1 MKRLLIIISLLFLL
15 VTPVYAEAPN
25 NKFGIHLAQPHL
37 EELKNTASLVNSTGG
52 DWGYITLVIQE
63 NDQDKA
69 KWQEIF
75 DLLREYHLIPIVRL
89 ATKPTA
95 AEASAGKPEGSFWR
109 RPEEKDAQAW
119 VDFLESLNWVVKDRY
134 IILFNEP
141 NHATEWGGQV
151 DAVDYAQ
158 TSLALAKKL
167 KEKNPDYYLMLA
179 GLDASAPHSPPLFED
194 EEVFIKEILN
204 YKFEIFNYIDGWT
217 SHSYPNPG
225 FTGSPWDYGRGT
237 VRTYQ
242 WELDLLRE
250 LGVNKKLLVF
260 ITETGWDGQKL
271 SRDTVASYF
280 QTVFENVWLPD
291 ERVRAVTPFVLDYQT
306 DPFLGFSW
314 KLFNNSEYYQQYYTV
329 QSLSKTKGQPA
340 QTDKGEIIL
349 DLPKQLVA
357 YSSFDLNIRI
367 KNNGQA
373 FWDKK
378 DGYKLILVSEQKKVF
393 EYIFSDI
400 KNLRPFQE
408 ININFFIKTNSFLRK
423 NKIKFYLYKDN
434 KKILESKDWQFEV
447 VPLPSLKYAVSL
459 LPKLISGGDNFQIQI
474 FNNQENLVFKKT
486 GLKMSVGKGEL
497 TDIQNIIPG
506 KKYRLVILKP
516 YYLPRQ
522 EYIVFQKENNQIK
535 FKQMWP
541 LDFNQDGKLTLNDLK
556 TLIKNP
562 KLLFLLSP

>member
-1 MKRLLIIISLLFLL
+1 MKRFLTLFFLLFLL
-15 VTPVYAEAPN
+15 TTPVYAETPN

-37 EELKNTASLVNSTGG
+37 EEIKNTASLVNSQGG
-52 DWGYITLVIQE
+52 DWGYITLVLQE

-75 DLLREYHLIPIVRL
+75 DLLREHHLIPIIRL
-89 ATKPTA
+89 AT
-95 AEASAGKPEGSFWR
+95 EPEGSHWQ
-109 RPEEKDAQAW
+109 RPTKEQINQW
-119 VDFLESLNWVVKDRY
+119 VVFLESLNWVVKNRY
-134 IILFNEP
+134 VILFNEP
-141 NHATEWGGQV
+141 NHAAEWGGRV
-151 DAVDYAQ
+151 DAADYAQ
-158 TSLALAKKL
+158 ISLDLAKKL

-179 GLDASAPHSPPLFED
+179 GLDASAPHNPPFYQDEIYFLQQVFEKMTP
-194 EEVFIKEILN
+194 KE
-204 YKFEIFNYIDGWT
+204 FEKYFSGWV

-250 LGVNKKLLVF
+250 LGINKNLPVF

-271 SRDTVASYF
+271 FRDTVANYF
-280 QTVFENVWLPD
+280 QTVFENVWLTD
-291 ERVRAVTPFVLDYQT
+291 ERIQAVTPFVLDYQT

-314 KLFNNSEYYQQYYTV
+314 KLFGSSEYYQQYYTI
-329 QSLSKTKGQPA
+329 QSLAKIKGQPT
-340 QTDKGEIIL
+340 QIDKGEIIL

-357 YSSFDLNIRI
+357 YSSFDLNIRL
-367 KNNGQA
+367 KNTGQA

-378 DGYKLILVSEQKKVF
+378 DDYKLDLVSEQKKVF

-408 ININFFIKTNSFLRK
+408 INTAFFIKTNGFLGK
-423 NKIKFYLYKDN
+423 NKIRFYLYKND
-434 KKILESKDWQFEV
+434 KKVLESQDWQFEV
-447 VPLPSLKYAVSL
+447 VPLPSIKYTVRL
-459 LPKLISGGDNFQIQI
+459 LPKLISSGDNFEIQI
-474 FNNQENLVFKKT
+474 FNDQENLVFKKS
-486 GLKMSVGKGEL
+486 GLKAAVGKGEL

-516 YYLPRQ
+516 YYLSRQ
-522 EYIVFQKENNQIK
+522 KYIVFKKDDNQIK

-562 KLLFLLSP
+562 KLFLLLSP

>member
-1 MKRLLIIISLLFLL
+1 M
-15 VTPVYAEAPN
+15 AQEQN

-37 EELKNTASLVNSTGG
+37 EELKNAASLVNSTGG

-63 NDQDKA
+63 NDQSRT

-89 ATKPTA
+89 ATKP
-95 AEASAGKPEGSFWR
+95 EGNNWQRSTK
-109 RPEEKDAQAW
+109 EQINQW

-134 IILFNEP
+134 VILFNEP

-158 TSLALAKKL
+158 TSLDLAKKL

-179 GLDASAPHSPPLFED
+179 GLDASAPHNPPLFED

-204 YKFEIFNYIDGWT
+204 YKFEIFNYIDGWS

-242 WELDLLRE
+242 WELDLLKE
-250 LGVNKKLLVF
+250 LGINKNLPVF

-271 SRDTVASYF
+271 SRDVVASYF
-280 QTVFENVWLPD
+280 QAVFENIWLPD

-314 KLFNNSEYYQQYYTV
+314 KLLDNQEYYQQYYAV
-329 QSLSKTKGQPA
+329 QSLLKTKGQPA

-357 YSSFDLNIRI
+357 YSSFDLNIRL

-378 DGYKLILVSEQKKVF
+378 DGYKLVLVSEQKKVF

-408 ININFFIKTNSFLRK
+408 INTAFFIKTNSFLGK
-423 NKIKFYLYKDN
+423 NKIKFYLYKND

-447 VPLPSLKYAVSL
+447 VPLPSLKYTVSL
-459 LPKLISGGDNFQIQI
+459 LPKLISSSDNFEIQI
-474 FNNQENLVFKKT
+474 FNDKESLIFKKT
-486 GLKMSVGKGEL
+486 GLRASLGKGEL

-541 LDFNQDGKLTLNDLK
+541 LDFNQDGKLTLNDFK

-562 KLLFLLSP
+562 KLLLLLFP